1 MITILLREP
10 YQRKWF
16 HYVDHYTVHNKK
28 QNLVVVILIV
38 FACMSTALLQI
49 SCISWIAKARFKSL
63 TLKFK
68 SVLACSSAF
77 ATFSSV
83 HISKRP
89 QKGKCWPLGWGL
101 VGLRHIW
108 AHLKQCF
115 PAVSSCFPSS
125 GIFLA
130 GPPTPSPFLHHHHHP
145 LFLHVKLGR
154 QVYTL
159 IFKAALFS
167 VKCCVA
173 TSNALPDRAFL
184 GFQRGGRIIGGRPQ
198 RIWQMCDEFL
208 LERFFGGVGVVYM
221 CVCWGGG

>member
-1 MITILLREP
+1 MEELEPKIQICSGMHKCFRNPLLC
-10 YQRKWF
+10 
-16 HYVDHYTVHNKK
+16 T
-28 QNLVVVILIV
+28 
-38 FACMSTALLQI
+38 
-49 SCISWIAKARFKSL
+49 
-63 TLKFK
+63 
-68 SVLACSSAF
+68 
-77 ATFSSV
+77 

-89 QKGKCWPLGWGL
+89 QNSKCWPLGWCL
-101 VGLRHIW
+101 VVLHHIW

-115 PAVSSCFPSS
+115 PAVSSCFPSR
-125 GIFLA
+125 GIFLLVY
-130 GPPTPSPFLHHHHHP
+130 PPNAVPLPPFLRHHHP

-208 LERFFGGVGVVYM
+208 LELFCFFGGVG
-221 CVCWGGG
+221 GGGGGGGGGLEGKHKGFLCCRPLLPP